1 MMTQHCNAIILQC
14 GKKKLRWQDN
24 SYKVLF
30 KVVFHLHDI
39 ILKLWGPL
47 SQLLLNTSIAL
58 TIFKMLPKP
67 SEINKP
73 AKYNKNKTKKNTIKT
88 KTKTKQN
95 KKSWYA
101 TVKQVDKQ

>member
-1 MMTQHCNAIILQC
+1 
-14 GKKKLRWQDN
+14 
-24 SYKVLF
+24 
-30 KVVFHLHDI
+30 
-39 ILKLWGPL
+39 
-47 SQLLLNTSIAL
+47 
-58 TIFKMLPKP
+58 MLPKP

-95 KKSWYA
+95 KQSWYA